1 MASNLCSAGMH
12 LVQRNTF
19 WEVHD
24 DSASQE
30 LCTLESRVRAY
41 SDAVVDYS
49 KVDFAGFPRKSF
61 DDQSTCSTHESSSEC
76 GSSKEDSSFEEDVSD
91 TAMSRESSL
100 SDEDIMVSHSAPVFS
115 WGSPSWINIPMMAV
129 PAMDLQR
136 HNARSRP
143 SPEQAYTTI
152 ILRNLPN
159 DFKRS
164 SLLDV
169 LNSEGF
175 FGLYDFV
182 YMPTDFR
189 KWLSF
194 GFAFVNF
201 VTHTVADSA
210 LRHFDQFCIEGTECV
225 SGWSENLQ
233 GLEPHVDRY
242 RNSPVMHH
250 SVPDEYKP
258 VLFMH
263 GAPVSMPHST
273 KRIPRPR
280 TGGRSPQFAKNFQ

>member
-1 MASNLCSAGMH
+1 MLI
-12 LVQRNTF
+12 Q
-19 WEVHD
+19 
-24 DSASQE
+24 
-30 LCTLESRVRAY
+30 
-41 SDAVVDYS
+41 
-49 KVDFAGFPRKSF
+49 
-61 DDQSTCSTHESSSEC
+61 
-76 GSSKEDSSFEEDVSD
+76 
-91 TAMSRESSL
+91 
-100 SDEDIMVSHSAPVFS
+100 
-115 WGSPSWINIPMMAV
+115 
-129 PAMDLQR
+129 
-136 HNARSRP
+136 
-143 SPEQAYTTI
+143 
-152 ILRNLPN
+152 
-159 DFKRS
+159 
-164 SLLDV
+164 LLDKH
-169 LNSEGF
+169 
-175 FGLYDFV
+175 GLYGEYNMV
-182 YMPTDFR
+182 YLPMDRFR
-189 KWLSF
+189 KKAK

-210 LRHFDQFCIEGTECV
+210 LRHFDQFSIEGTECV